1 MKKFVKITACLF
13 FMLPGTFL
21 LTLSDD
27 MEETLEHLSEDLRQ
41 AQSASDKIALL
52 DSNPQVREF
61 LQKIPSFHQLIS
73 QMPPEAEAAAKQMI
87 AIGQMERLV
96 GAGPVDGEALLKLLE
111 KMTAMD
117 AFYRELGGIVGY
129 QKKVLQ
135 FLRGSSDLRQSEI
148 AAFHAPDFIDI
159 TEETPEVMDA
169 IQRGIETLPEI
180 AEMYPLGGAADRLH
194 LIDEETGSEL
204 PAAKLGYGGR
214 TLFESLIRDLQAREY
229 LYYKLY
235 GKQVEVP
242 IAIMTSEE
250 KDNFRHVSNICSEHR
265 WFGRKKE
272 HFHLFTQP
280 LVPAVDPKGNWYL
293 LGPLSPILKPGG
305 HGALWKLARDQGIFE
320 WLASLGRQK
329 ALIRQINN
337 PIAGLDYGLLAFI
350 GLGVKKRVSFG
361 FASCPRLLHSA
372 EGVNVIV
379 EKKNGDIALT
389 NIEYC
394 DFTKYGIEDK
404 PLSEGGIYSRFSSNT
419 NILFADLKAVE
430 NAVRACPFPGLLIN
444 LKTSTFVGPTGE
456 KQQGPMARLES
467 TMQNIA
473 DVFVEKND
481 VTMRAGSSL
490 HSPFAGKPEK
500 TFVTYNHRH
509 KTISTAKKA
518 YVPGGSVQ
526 ETPEECFYVQLQ
538 SARDLLS
545 RCGFSLPESRTLE
558 EYLRLGPDALFL
570 YHPALGPLYSLI
582 QQKISF
588 GSLSLGSELQL
599 EITDLAVENLNLEGS
614 LLIHSSQP
622 LGHFDQEG
630 ILHFSDKT
638 GRARLKNVSVKNEGV
653 DWASSMPFWKN
664 RFVRRGVLEIH
675 LEGFS
680 EFEAENVTFD
690 GNFRFD
696 VPDGIRMRVKEEKGH
711 LVIEEEKLEERPF
724 WTYRWNE
731 RRGILAAREQQKD

>member
-1 MKKFVKITACLF
+1 
-13 FMLPGTFL
+13 
-21 LTLSDD
+21 
-27 MEETLEHLSEDLRQ
+27 MEETLEHLSEDLRE
-41 AQSASDKIALL
+41 AESASDQIALL
-52 DSNPQVREF
+52 NSHPQVREF
-61 LQKIPSFHQLIS
+61 LQKTPSFNQLFA
-73 QMPPEAEAAAKQMI
+73 QMPPESEAAAKQMI

-96 GAGPVDGEALLKLLE
+96 GAEPIDRKALLKLLE
-111 KMTAMD
+111 KMTAMN

-129 QKKVLQ
+129 QKRVLE

-148 AAFHAPDFIDI
+148 AAFHAPVFFDI
-159 TEETPEVMDA
+159 TEETPEVLEA
-169 IQRGIETLPEI
+169 IHMGIKTLPQI

-214 TLFESLIRDLQAREY
+214 TLFEGLIRDLQAREF

-250 KDNFRHVSNICSEHR
+250 KDNYRHVANICREHR
-265 WFGRKKE
+265 WFGRNKD
-272 HFHLFTQP
+272 HFRLFTQP

-293 LGPLSPILKPGG
+293 LGPLAPLLKPGG

-320 WLASLGRQK
+320 WLAFLGRQK

-361 FASCPRLLHSA
+361 FASCPRLVFSA

-379 EKKNGDIALT
+379 EKKNGDTALT

-394 DFTKYGIEDK
+394 DFTKYGIEDR
-404 PLSEGGIYSRFSSNT
+404 PLQEGGLYSRFSSNT

-430 NAVRACPFPGLLIN
+430 NAVRTCPFPGLLIN
-444 LKTSTFVGPTGE
+444 LKTSTFVGPKGE

-473 DVFVEKND
+473 DVFVEKTD
-481 VTMRAGSSL
+481 AKKSSGSRCR
-490 HSPFAGKPEK
+490 PAWAKPEK

-518 YVPGGSVQ
+518 YIPGGPVQ

-538 SARDLLS
+538 SARELLS
-545 RCGFSLPESRTLE
+545 SCGFSLPPSRSLE
-558 EYLRLGPDALFL
+558 EYLLHGPDALFL

-582 QQKISF
+582 KQKISG
-588 GSLSLGSELQL
+588 GSFSLGSELQL
-599 EITDLAVENLNLEGS
+599 EIADLEVETLKLEGS
-614 LLIHSSQP
+614 LFIHASQP
-622 LGHFDQEG
+622 LGHYDPDG
-630 ILHFSDKT
+630 ILHFSNKT
-638 GRARLKNVSVKNEGV
+638 GRARLKNVSVKNDGV
-653 DWASSMPFWKN
+653 DWARSAPFWKN
-664 RFVRRGVLEIH
+664 RFVRHGVLEIH

-680 EFEAENVTFD
+680 EFEAVDVTFD

-696 VPDGIRMRVKEEKGH
+696 VPDGIRMRVKEEKGN
-711 LVIEEEKLEERPF
+711 LTIEEERLEDSPF
-724 WTYRWNE
+724 WTYRWDE
-731 RRGILAAREQQKD
+731 RRGILAAKEQQT